1 MSPLFSLSRSV
12 RFFELLLESL
22 FWCLMLFLRP
32 ARPDICFF
40 SLDFFIGDLPSELL
54 LLLLLIWPTELQLL
68 NLPLLLVLFFLYKR
82 LKMKEMILTER
93 TSLSDSLSALIL
105 FKRPALNTNIIPLFM
120 RIFPSAVS
128 GIILF
133 VF

>member
-1 MSPLFSLSRSV
+1 
-12 RFFELLLESL
+12 
-22 FWCLMLFLRP
+22 
-32 ARPDICFF
+32 
-40 SLDFFIGDLPSELL
+40 
-54 LLLLLIWPTELQLL
+54 
-68 NLPLLLVLFFLYKR
+68 
-82 LKMKEMILTER
+82 
-93 TSLSDSLSALIL
+93 LIL